1 MSKDVN
7 KTLSFFGKSHLR
19 VRLQVDR
26 RGKKATLHINKWPF
40 NVRLRSSGLKHF
52 I

>member
-7 KTLSFFGKSHLR
+7 KTLSFFEKATCSSTG
-19 VRLQVDR
+19 
-26 RGKKATLHINKWPF
+26 GGEKATLHINKWPF